1 MGEELIPI
9 KLGVLAQP
17 PALTLVYRNNTGKER
32 QRTMPVRFL
41 NKFGSVNTVVTELKK
56 RHNRHLE
63 KVSELKVEKMLRILQ
78 EVQKGQ
84 TIDEAVVAVTK
95 EYEVDPDQDL
105 NKVSEEE
112 LAKKKKIMENSFEK
126 NQVKPGDP
134 DYKYDKQVD
143 FSCDDKAEAGWD
155 SPEGGSQEDDFWS

>member
-1 MGEELIPI
+1 MGEEFIPM
-9 KLGVLAQP
+9 KLGVLTQP
-17 PALTLVYRNNTGKER
+17 PALTLVYRNNNGKER
-32 QRTMPVRFL
+32 QRTMPIRFL

-56 RHNRHLE
+56 RHNKHLE
-63 KVSELKVEKMLRILQ
+63 KVSEIKVEKMLRILQ

-84 TIDEAVVAVTK
+84 TIDEAVAVVTK
-95 EYEVDPDQDL
+95 EYDVDPDEDL

-134 DYKYDKQVD
+134 DYEYDKQID
-143 FSCDDKAEAGWD
+143 FASDNKAEAGWD
-155 SPEGGSQEDDFWS
+155 SPGGSQEDDFWS